1 VLRSDAVISRESVE
15 RVKSEA
21 AIVAVVSETV
31 KLRRAGMYYSGL
43 CPFHSER
50 SPSFFVR
57 ESTNSYTCYGCGA
70 SGNVISFVMAMRAM
84 TFPDAVEYLA
94 SRFGIELK
102 YEKSLK
108 TGPSV
113 DREKIFEVCRAA
125 HMLYRRS
132 IVQVKGGQGEFRK
145 VGEYLKQRGLT
156 SAAINEFGIG
166 YAPSQRGVLVEAL
179 KQAHFDEEMMLLS
192 GLVRRSAAG
201 ELYEFFRGRLMFPI
215 FVDAKRLAG
224 FGGRVVPGVLEPS
237 YEQQSPK
244 YLNSPETPIYHKSR
258 TIYGLPQAMT
268 AIREASEV
276 YVVEGYMDVVGLW
289 MKGVRNSVACCGT
302 AMTEQH
308 VKRFSGVCNRVH
320 LLFDGDA
327 AGRGAAAKA
336 FVAAR
341 NADVDV
347 AACFLPDGL
356 DPDDFARA
364 HSDDL
369 AVALKSLPKAEL
381 IDVFVDGL
389 LAKHGCSVTDKPGAN
404 LLGKLTDE
412 VAKALSG
419 VEREVVRST
428 LIARAAR
435 RLGIEITMLQR
446 LIAPPS
452 ASPVVNQGGEK
463 RPPARNLAHDSKS
476 QLGGSASGG
485 ESQGSAETRG
495 ADALPRVDQ
504 EVLRAVMVLKA
515 EICQDVLSNPEVC
528 EHLQAETLHFISQ
541 LSLVLGQHDAEERQR
556 EAVKELLA
564 GMGNS
569 WKALWKDAYK
579 RLKAG
584 VSMRDV
590 YQESLKMLK
599 RHRLQRLL
607 DECRQEMITGSQD
620 PEEQLLLSERVRSIK
635 TQLDAFVRGMDLAS
649 TNS

>member
-1 VLRSDAVISRESVE
+1 VISRESVE

-94 SRFGIELK
+94 SRFGIELR
-102 YEKSLK
+102 YEKSSK
-108 TGPSV
+108 SGPSV
-113 DREKIFEVCRAA
+113 DREKLFEVCRTA

-166 YAPSQRGVLVEAL
+166 YAPSQRGALVEAL
-179 KQAHFDEEMMLLS
+179 KKANYDEETMLLS
-192 GLVRRSAAG
+192 GLVRRSASG

-224 FGGRVVPGVLEPS
+224 FGGRIVPGVLEPS

-258 TIYGLPQAMT
+258 TIYGLPQAMA
-268 AIREASEV
+268 AIRDAGEV

-289 MKGVRNSVACCGT
+289 MKNVRNSVACCGT

-320 LLFDGDA
+320 LLFDGDG

-347 AACFLPDGL
+347 AACFLPDGV

-369 AVALKSLPKAEL
+369 ITAVKSLPKAEL

-389 LAKHGCSVTDKPGAN
+389 LAKHGCSVTEKPGAN
-404 LLGKLTDE
+404 LLGKLSDE

-419 VEREVVRST
+419 VEREVARST

-435 RLGIEITMLQR
+435 RLGVETTMLQR
-446 LIAPPS
+446 LIAPSASSSAAGPS
-452 ASPVVNQGGEK
+452 AEGRTPV
-463 RPPARNLAHDSKS
+463 R
-476 QLGGSASGG
+476 GSAPELRGQVAG
-485 ESQGSAETRG
+485 ARGVESQGNGDLRG
-495 ADALPRVDQ
+495 ADGLPRVDQ
-504 EVLRAVMVLKA
+504 EVLRAVMVLKGG
-515 EICQDVLSNPEVC
+515 ICSEVLSNPEVC
-528 EHLQAETLHFISQ
+528 EHLQPETVHFISQ
-541 LSLVLGQHDAEERQR
+541 LSLVLAQHDGEEQQR
-556 EAVKELLA
+556 EAVKELLE
-564 GMGNS
+564 GLGSS
-569 WKALWKDAYK
+569 WKVLWKDAYK

-590 YQESLKMLK
+590 YQESLKTLR

-607 DECRQEMITGSQD
+607 DECRQEMLTGSQD

-635 TQLDAFVRGMDLAS
+635 TQLDAFVRGMDLTS

>member
-1 VLRSDAVISRESVE
+1 MLLSYIVISRESVE

-21 AIVAVVSETV
+21 SVVAVVSETV

-102 YEKSLK
+102 YEKTSK

-113 DREKIFEVCRAA
+113 DREKLFDVCRAA

-166 YAPSQRGVLVEAL
+166 YAPSQRGALVEAL
-179 KQAHFDEEMMLLS
+179 KQAKFDEETMLLS
-192 GLVRRSAAG
+192 GLVRRSASG

-224 FGGRVVPGVLEPS
+224 FGGRIIPGVLEPS

-258 TIYGLPQAMT
+258 TIYGLPQAMS
-268 AIREASEV
+268 AIREAGEV

-320 LLFDGDA
+320 LLFDGDG

-347 AACFLPDGL
+347 AACFLPDGV
-356 DPDDFARA
+356 DPDDFARK
-364 HSDDL
+364 HHEGL
-369 AVALKSLPKAEL
+369 AVALKGLPKAEL

-389 LAKHGCSVTDKPGAN
+389 LTKHGCSATEKPGPN

-412 VAKALSG
+412 VGKALSG
-419 VEREVVRST
+419 VEKEVVRST
-428 LIARAAR
+428 LAARAAR
-435 RLGIEITMLQR
+435 RLGVETTILERI
-446 LIAPPS
+446 IAPS
-452 ASPVVNQGGEK
+452 STSNQGAE
-463 RPPARNLAHDSKS
+463 SKN
-476 QLGGSASGG
+476 GASGSIRSTKQQGAGTAGVEGHSEG
-485 ESQGSAETRG
+485 EVRG
-495 ADALPRVDQ
+495 TEALPRVDQ
-504 EVLRAVMVLKA
+504 EVLRAVMVLKG

-528 EHLQAETLHFISQ
+528 EHLQPETLHFISE
-541 LSLVLGQHDAEERQR
+541 LSALLRQHEGEEQQR
-556 EAVKELLA
+556 LAVKELLD
-564 GMGNS
+564 GLGGS

-607 DECRQEMITGSQD
+607 DECRQEMLTGSQD
-620 PEEQLLLSERVRSIK
+620 PEEQLRLSERVRSIK
-635 TQLDAFVRGMDLAS
+635 TQLDAFVRGMDLAP